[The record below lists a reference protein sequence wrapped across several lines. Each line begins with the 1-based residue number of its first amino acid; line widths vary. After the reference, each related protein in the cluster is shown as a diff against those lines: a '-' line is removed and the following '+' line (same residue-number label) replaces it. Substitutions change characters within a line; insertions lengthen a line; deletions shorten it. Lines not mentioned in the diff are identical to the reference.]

1 MIKNF
6 FKNFLLALFSV
17 IITLYL
23 AEIILVIITPSAEK
37 NLTNVNGIRV
47 KNAKKLNLK
56 FDLRAPNRAFKEM
69 NEKVENLSINYRFV
83 PAAYNLETVKEAR
96 KKNKVIPFRG
106 PINMPTLTC
115 AEDLDYK
122 ISKNDKFGFKNPNE
136 VYKKPIDLI
145 ILGDS
150 FAEGWCYNEKDDV
163 AGLLRE
169 KNINSLN
176 FGIAGAGPILSLA
189 VMREYVKNFNPKYL
203 LFFYCEAND
212 LMDLNIEKNNYL
224 LKKYLSNNF
233 SQNLLQNTNQK
244 KIFLENIDKEIKKMF
259 LSKKE
264 ESIYIKN
271 KKEIFYDRLRDS
283 LELSRTKNKI
293 KSLIL
298 YGDEKENQ
306 ELFFKII
313 REMNN
318 FSNNN
323 NIEFIFIYLP
333 VWERY
338 FAKFSKYNKYISK
351 KEYILN
357 KIEGMNIKFL
367 DIDKEFLKEEALE
380 NLFPLK
386 YYGHYNR
393 LGYKKVAD
401 SILLNLKKR
410 IN

>member
-1 MIKNF
+1 MKNIL
-6 FKNFLLALFSV
+6 KNFLLALFSV
-17 IITLYL
+17 IISLYL
-23 AEIILVIITPSAEK
+23 VETILVIIAPSAEK
-37 NLTNVNGIRV
+37 NLTNINEIRIE
-47 KNAKKLNLK
+47 NAKKLNLK
-56 FDLRAPNRAFKEM
+56 FDLRAPNRAFREIS
-69 NEKVENLSINYRFV
+69 EKVENLSINYRFTRF
-83 PAAYNLETVKEAR
+83 YFNLKTLREAR
-96 KKNKVIPFRG
+96 KKNQIVPFRG

-115 AEDLDYK
+115 AEDLEYK

-150 FAEGWCYNEKDDV
+150 YAEGWCYNEKDDV

-203 LFFYCEAND
+203 LFFYCESND

-233 SQNLLQNTNQK
+233 SQNLLQNINQK
-244 KIFLENIDKEIKKMF
+244 KIFLKNVDKEIKKMAF
-259 LSKKE
+259 SKKD
-264 ESIYIKN
+264 ESIYLKN
-271 KKEIFYDRLRDS
+271 KKEIFYERLQDS
-283 LELSRTKNKI
+283 LELSKIKNKI

-318 FSNNN
+318 FSNDN
-323 NIEFIFIYLP
+323 NIKFIFIYLP
-333 VWERY
+333 AWERY
-338 FAKFSKYNKYISK
+338 FVKFSKYNKYISK

-357 KIEGMNIKFL
+357 KIEDMNIKFL

-386 YYGHYNR
+386 YYGHYSR